1 MICPICGKNTLI
13 KTPMWSAC
21 NTDEHWVLTYCSDIK
36 CGYREHI
43 DYVNRSE
50 NTAISERKLEEENLK

>member
-1 MICPICGKNTLI
+1 MICPICHKDTLI
-13 KTPMWSAC
+13 KTSMWSAC
-21 NTDEHWVLTYCSDIK
+21 NAGEYWVLTYYCSDIK

-50 NTAISERKLEEENLK
+50 NTAMCERETFK